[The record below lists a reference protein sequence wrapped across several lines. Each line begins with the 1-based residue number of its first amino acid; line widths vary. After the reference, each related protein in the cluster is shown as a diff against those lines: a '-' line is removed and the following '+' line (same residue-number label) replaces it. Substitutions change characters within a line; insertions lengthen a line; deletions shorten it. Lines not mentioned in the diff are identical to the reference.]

1 MNAVIDRL
9 NFPKTVIRGKGA
21 IAKLGDFCQTVGKK
35 AFIFGGKIALSKTQ
49 DAMTKSLVEAGVKVL
64 ATEWYGGESSR
75 KNIEALKEKAK
86 ILNADV
92 LIAVGGGKALD
103 TGKLVSYEAGIPL
116 ITIPT
121 IAATCAAVTPVSVEY
136 TDEGKFAAMTVFDYC
151 PEGIIVDTDVILHA
165 PVQYLAAG
173 LGDTIAKWYE
183 YRVSIKTMEENSI
196 TLGALTQGKLCFDL
210 IERFGSDAIN
220 AVKAGKFDNALDSAI
235 DSIILYAGLAS
246 ILGGEK
252 LRSAAAHGFYNGF
265 TTLPGGHELSHGLT
279 VGYGNLFL
287 LALEKRPDSEIME
300 AVELCRKCGV
310 PVSIEDIRSL
320 NEEELKTLAK
330 AITKT
335 PDMKNMPFVSSEDD
349 IIAAIKKVE
358 SLVKSNK

>member
-1 MNAVIDRL
+1 MDIIIDRL

-21 IAKLGDFCQTVGKK
+21 IARLGDFCQTVGKK
-35 AFIFGGKIALSKTQ
+35 AFVFGGKIALSKTQ
-49 DAMTKSLVEAGVKVL
+49 EAMTASLQAAGVEVL
-64 ATEWYGGESSR
+64 AVEWYGGESSR
-75 KNIEALKEKAK
+75 KNIEALKERAK
-86 ILNADV
+86 VLQADV

-103 TGKLVSYEAGIPL
+103 TGKLVSYETNIPV

-165 PVQYLAAG
+165 PVKYLAAG

-183 YRVSIKTMEENSI
+183 YRVSIQTMEENGI

-210 IERFGSDAIN
+210 IEKFGPAAIT
-220 AVKAGKFDNALDSAI
+220 AVETGKFDSALDSAI

-252 LRSAAAHGFYNGF
+252 LRSAAAHGFYNGL

-287 LALEKRPDSEIME
+287 LALEKRSDKEIIEAME
-300 AVELCRKCGV
+300 LSKKCGV
-310 PVSIEDIRSL
+310 PITVKDIKPLTEED
-320 NEEELKTLAK
+320 LKTLAK
-330 AITKT
+330 AITLT
-335 PDMKNMPFVSSEDD
+335 PDMKNMPFTSTEAE

-358 SLVKSNK
+358 EIAKDFK